1 MLQVV
6 SGKFFSTDKIHQTLH
21 RGTFYTN
28 YRSFQDAPIAM
39 AVGRLLPST
48 GVSGLGTFTYEIT
61 EKIEYVDRSSG
72 TMVSTGG
79 AELVDDVAAVF
90 SFILNVICTTDP
102 DLTRRL
108 TGGNDPELQRRN
120 HPRKYLR
127 RVFDTKIMAR
137 SEDAALLSNFLVAL
151 VGLKRDSYDGA
162 IRAIHR
168 YVTATHRLADDT
180 NLAYALFVMSI
191 EALAQTSD
199 APVSAW
205 SDYDESKRRRI
216 DKAIEESPTTIA
228 ERVRLAVLKNE
239 HVALARRFRDFAIE
253 YLSPAFFRDDA
264 ANSVRPV
271 RRPDLVI
278 LLKRAY
284 DIRSGYVH
292 RLQGVP
298 RLLSTPYDNG
308 ETFEIDGVPTLTF
321 EGLARL
327 ARHIIIQFVERSP
340 KVEREDFNWHSAL
353 PNVLRLPLAP
363 QYWIGHPAGY
373 TADTATRWLQTF
385 LSQVSSVLLRTPNAT
400 LTDLSGIL
408 DKIEALA
415 LGGIKPCQRRP
426 ILTLYHLFLTLAGPD
441 HQRPRHEELLTRYN
455 SDFTEPSV
463 ERLAICLVTGEDYPW
478 QLDEIEALFDSYY
491 RCRHHKNALV
501 LGELLESMFTL
512 RLAEAHRTAG
522 NDGRA
527 RDVVRFSVEASPSNP
542 SIRAL
547 EGILASP
554 TLPGI
559 IAKDILLPKPL

>member
-6 SGKFFSTDKIHQTLH
+6 SGKFFSTDKIYETLH

-28 YRSFQDAPIAM
+28 YRSFQDAPITA
-39 AVGRLLPST
+39 AVGRILPST
-48 GVSGLGTFTYEIT
+48 GVPGIGTLTYELT
-61 EKIEYVDRSSG
+61 EKIEYVERVSG

-79 AELVDDVAAVF
+79 AELVNDVAAVF
-90 SFILNVICTTDP
+90 SFILNVTCTTDP
-102 DLTRRL
+102 DLMRRL
-108 TGGNDPELQRRN
+108 TTGNDPELRPLN
-120 HPRKYLR
+120 HPRRYLR
-127 RVFDTKIMAR
+127 RVFDTKVIAR
-137 SEDAALLSNFLVAL
+137 SEDAALLCNFLVAL
-151 VGLKRDSYDGA
+151 IGLKRDSYEGA

-205 SDYDESKRRRI
+205 SDYDESKRRSI
-216 DKAIEESPTTIA
+216 DKALEEAPSTIA

-271 RRPDLVI
+271 RRPDLVT

-308 ETFEIDGVPTLTF
+308 ETFEIEGIPTLTF

-340 KVEREDFNWHSAL
+340 KVERENFNWHSAL

-363 QYWIGHPAGY
+363 QYWIGRPDGY
-373 TADTATRWLQTF
+373 TAETATRWLQTF

-400 LTDLSGIL
+400 LTDLSAIL

-415 LGGIKPCQRRP
+415 LGGVKPCQRRP

-455 SDFTEPSV
+455 SDFTEPSI
-463 ERLAICLVTGEDYPW
+463 ERLAICLVTGEEFPW
-478 QLDEIEALFDSYY
+478 QLDKVEALHDSYY
-491 RCRHHKNALV
+491 RHRHHKNALM

-512 RLAEAHRTAG
+512 RLAEAHRAAG
-522 NDGRA
+522 NESRA
-527 RDVVRFSVEASPSNP
+527 RELVRFSVEASPGNP
-542 SIRAL
+542 AIRAL
-547 EGILASP
+547 EGTLASA
-554 TLPGI
+554 TLTPI
-559 IAKDILLPKPL
+559 VAKDILLPKPV